1 MEYKLIKNLSSKGT
15 NCLPDTD
22 CFSDYGNTASGAL
35 LPIADMANSGISLSV
50 IK

>member
-15 NCLPDTD
+15 NCLPDTE

-35 LPIADMANSGISLSV
+35 QLVTDMANSGI
-50 IK
+50 